1 MEELKDLYQEVA
13 NIILP
18 ISNIDWEKIIV
29 RCTKD
34 ENNSAVGIFYR
45 VNGEYVFINDFVKE
59 GLINENEYD
68 FALFSLA
75 CVVSKIR
82 NIFVNNEQGLWKSM
96 IYLMEKDG
104 ECKVNYTY
112 EELDEDM
119 FRDDIVWRYKY
130 LGMVPNE
137 ANMHYISGV
146 EQNLIQ

>member
-1 MEELKDLYQEVA
+1 MEELKVLYQEVA

-18 ISNIDWEKIIV
+18 ISNFDWEKVVI
-29 RCTKD
+29 RFTKD
-34 ENNSAVGIFYR
+34 EKNSAVGIFFKIE
-45 VNGEYVFINDFVKE
+45 GKYVFIKELERE
-59 GLINENEYD
+59 GLVDTSSYYL
-68 FALFSLA
+68 ALISLA
-75 CVVSKIR
+75 SVVNKIQKV
-82 NIFVNNEQGLWKSM
+82 FKDNEQTVWKSM

-137 ANMHYISGV
+137 SNMHYISGV